1 MANSDHQLFSKTISQ
16 SGLPVRLLGLC
27 DGLFK
32 INSDFFDLHLQ
43 NLLNDFESI
52 LFKNIESS
60 PQNEMQSE
68 QSEQFA
74 HLRNLQRTRHD
85 FIPRFLAN
93 VEHQLANIRKDS
105 TQQNHQLPT
114 ALHQLKE
121 LNLVELD
128 AFDENQI
135 QFEISSRCES
145 QNSFDIFL
153 LGQRFGVLAQQPA
166 FDADSLPLGP
176 RNLCHC
182 LQEAILCLNLDTN
195 SKIQIYYLFERY
207 VFTNYADLISA
218 CNLYL
223 IDEGVLSNLTYV
235 PFRNPELRYK
245 KTPIALLG
253 KKQTTATSQPASAQD
268 QNDNVIAFKDYQ
280 ESASLTQSNTPKTN
294 VAEENFAELRHLLAK
309 RKQLLNKLNSFSNTY
324 KNNPE
329 QSNKENSREI
339 NAPPE
344 LLKSIIKDFQYNAI
358 ANPNARA
365 SIQHLKHDLLAQLR
379 NQSSEDRELTLNDE
393 DSDAIDLVGLLM
405 DNALKDVN
413 PGSVASQLISLMQ
426 SPLIHVVLQDKSFFS
441 NTVHPARQML
451 NIIAETGFNWLDE
464 NNNDDTMHEKIS
476 SIVNKAVKEYDGN
489 NQEFINAYEET
500 NGLLQALIKKAEAA
514 ERRQIEA
521 VRGKERLILARNRA
535 AGVMSE
541 LTEINDMPS
550 DTRAL
555 LNKAW
560 TDVMALTELRNG
572 SDSDTWLE
580 QKTIAERIIAIN
592 DVNAEALAD
601 ADANELKNKVQSSLT
616 LVGYHQEEA
625 KNIAECLITDKP
637 MDGPNSLVKI
647 PDKIRFGE
655 HTQSANIPVYE
666 LNDLQLDLIEQIKE
680 ITVGTWFEFITTAS
694 PKPVRRKLA
703 WKSLITNNILFVNQR
718 GQKTAE
724 MTIEELAIELS
735 EGRARVQI
743 EDKRNIIERAF
754 ENVISSLRSLL
765 PTRTS
770 KDK

>member
-1 MANSDHQLFSKTISQ
+1 MDNSDHQHYGKTISQ
-16 SGLPVRLLGLC
+16 SGLPVRVLGLC

-52 LFKNIESS
+52 LFKNIEGS
-60 PQNEMQSE
+60 PQSESQSE
-68 QSEQFA
+68 QYA

-85 FIPRFLAN
+85 FIPRFLAG
-93 VEHQLANIRKDS
+93 VEQQLANIRKNSALQSKQS
-105 TQQNHQLPT
+105 TSVSY
-114 ALHQLKE
+114 QLKE
-121 LNLVELD
+121 LNLVERD

-166 FDADSLPLGP
+166 FEADDLPLGP
-176 RNLCHC
+176 RKLCHC
-182 LQEAILCLNLDTN
+182 LQDAIQCLNLDVS

-207 VFTNYADLISA
+207 VFTNFADLISA

-235 PFRNPELRYK
+235 PFRNPELRHK
-245 KTPIALLG
+245 KSPIALLG
-253 KKQTTATSQPASAQD
+253 KTKATDHSQNTID
-268 QNDNVIAFKDYQ
+268 RNQNDNVIAFKAQQDH
-280 ESASLTQSNTPKTN
+280 ASPAQANTAN
-294 VAEENFAELRHLLAK
+294 NNALEGNFNELRHLLAK
-309 RKQLLNKLNSFSNTY
+309 RKQLLNKLSSFSNTY
-324 KNNPE
+324 VSDSA
-329 QSNKENSREI
+329 QSLKESSREI
-339 NAPPE
+339 HAPPE
-344 LLKSIIKDFQYNAI
+344 LLQSIIKDFQHNAI

-379 NQSSEDRELTLNDE
+379 NQSSQDRELILNDE

-441 NTVHPARQML
+441 NNVHPARQML
-451 NIIAETGFNWLDE
+451 NIIAETGFNWFDE
-464 NNNDDTMHEKIS
+464 NNNDDSMQEKIS
-476 SIVNKAVKEYDGN
+476 SIVHRTVKDYDGN

-500 NGLLQALIKKAEAA
+500 NGLLQALIKKSEAA

-521 VRGKERLILARNRA
+521 VRGKERLTLARNRA
-535 AGVMSE
+535 AGVMAE
-541 LTEINDMPS
+541 LTELNEMPS
-550 DTRAL
+550 GTRAL

-560 TDVMALTELRNG
+560 TDVMALTELRKG
-572 SDSDTWLE
+572 SDSEKWLE
-580 QKTIAERIIAIN
+580 QKSIAERIIAIN
-592 DVNAEALAD
+592 DVNAETLAD
-601 ADANELKNKVQSSLT
+601 ADAADLKNKVQSSLS

-625 KNIAECLITDKP
+625 KQIAESLITDKRL
-637 MDGPNSLVKI
+637 DGPNNLVQI

-655 HTQSANIPVYE
+655 HTQAANIHVYE
-666 LNDLQLDLIEQIKE
+666 LNDIQLDIAEQIKV
-680 ITVGTWFEFITTAS
+680 IAVGTWFEFILTNN

-718 GQKTAE
+718 GQKMAE

-754 ENVISSLRSLL
+754 ENVISSLRNLL
-765 PTRTS
+765 PTRPS
-770 KDK
+770 KEP

>member
-1 MANSDHQLFSKTISQ
+1 MDNSGHHLYSNTISQ
-16 SGLPVRLLGLC
+16 SGLPKRVLSLC

-43 NLLNDFESI
+43 NLLNDFEGI

-60 PQNEMQSE
+60 PQSE
-68 QSEQFA
+68 SQSEQFA

-85 FIPRFLAN
+85 FIPRFLAS
-93 VEHQLANIRKDS
+93 VEHQLSSIRKSVITPND
-105 TQQNHQLPT
+105 QPT
-114 ALHQLKE
+114 SAALKHKE
-121 LNLVELD
+121 LNLVD
-128 AFDENQI
+128 RDSFDENQI

-166 FDADSLPLGP
+166 FDADHLPLGP
-176 RNLCHC
+176 RKLCLC
-182 LQEAILCLNLDTN
+182 LQEAIQCLDLDTS

-207 VFTNYADLISA
+207 VFSNFADLISA
-218 CNLYL
+218 CNIFL
-223 IDEGVLSNLTYV
+223 IDKGVLSNLTYV
-235 PFRNPELRYK
+235 PFRNPELRHK

-253 KKQTTATSQPASAQD
+253 KTDDVALIQNIND
-268 QNDNVIAFKDYQ
+268 QNQNGNVIDFKAFQDDVK
-280 ESASLTQSNTPKTN
+280 TTPAKSHN
-294 VAEENFAELRHLLAK
+294 ANAFEENFTELRHLLAK

-324 KNNPE
+324 LNESDQQPTNAS
-329 QSNKENSREI
+329 QAS

-344 LLKSIIKDFQYNAI
+344 LLKSIIKGFQHNAI
-358 ANPNARA
+358 NNPNARA

-379 NQSSEDRELTLNDE
+379 NQSSHDRELTLNDE

-413 PGSVASQLISLMQ
+413 PSSVASQLISLMQ

-464 NNNDDTMHEKIS
+464 NNTDDSMQEKIS
-476 SIVNKAVKEYDGN
+476 SIVNKAVKDYDGN

-514 ERRQIEA
+514 ERRQVEA

-541 LTEINDMPS
+541 LTEQNDMPTG
-550 DTRAL
+550 TRAL

-560 TDVMALTELRNG
+560 TDVMALTELRKG
-572 SDSDTWLE
+572 SDSESWLE
-580 QKTIAERIIAIN
+580 QKSIAERIIAIN
-592 DVNAEALAD
+592 NVNAETLDDTD
-601 ADANELKNKVQSSLT
+601 AAELKNEVQSSLS

-625 KNIAECLITDKP
+625 KKIAESLIANKTF
-637 MDGPNSLVKI
+637 DGPNTLVQI

-655 HTQSANIPVYE
+655 HTQSANIHVYE
-666 LNDLQLDLIEQIKE
+666 LNNIQLELAEQIKT
-680 ITVGTWFEFITTAS
+680 IAVGTWFEFIFADS

-703 WKSLITNNILFVNQR
+703 WKSLFTNNILFVNQR

-754 ENVISSLRSLL
+754 ENVISSLRNLL
-765 PTRTS
+765 PSRSS
-770 KDK
+770 KEP